1 MLVLVP
7 FYIVIYLI
15 CGEIPVDLKAER
27 SLCHG
32 SMHVVVRIILET
44 GIS

>member
-1 MLVLVP
+1 MIHA
-7 FYIVIYLI
+7 F

-32 SMHVVVRIILET
+32 KKYVVLRIILET